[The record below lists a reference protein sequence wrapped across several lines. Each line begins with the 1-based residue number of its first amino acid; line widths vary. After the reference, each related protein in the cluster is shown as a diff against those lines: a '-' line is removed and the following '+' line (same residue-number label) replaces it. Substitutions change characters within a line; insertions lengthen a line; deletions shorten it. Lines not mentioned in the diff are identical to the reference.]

1 MFDTRSMEYILAI
14 AEEQSLTKA
23 ADRLFISQSALS
35 QQLKKLADSGLP
47 PLFTYSG
54 GKMLPTRAG
63 KLYINGV
70 RLILQVHED
79 ALKEIR
85 SPESIWYP
93 PLRIALLNAV
103 QQDFYEQV
111 VPQFKACFPSVLLD
125 IQTLSYRNITEMLQE
140 HKLDMAIYGT
150 VQEQLP
156 AHAIPLKPLEYVAVV
171 PVGSPEQSYR
181 LLPFVMAQPA
191 SNHYQLQKLA
201 MDCWGMANP
210 VYCYCNTTLEAVKL
224 VRQGSCCTIVHRS
237 LAADAPGVQIV
248 PGLPPFLVRLVVSCG
263 PMQEASLPQKYM
275 LDLLRQTFA

>member
-23 ADRLFISQSALS
+23 AERLFISQSALS

-93 PLRIALLNAV
+93 PLRIALLNAA
-103 QQDFYEQV
+103 QQDFYTQI
-111 VPQFKACFPSVLLD
+111 VPRFKARFPSVLLD

-150 VQEQLP
+150 VQGPLP
-156 AHAIPLKPLEYVAVV
+156 AHTIPLETLEYVAVV
-171 PVGSPEQSYR
+171 PAGLPEQSYR
-181 LLPFVMAQPA
+181 SLPFVMAQPA

-201 MDCWGMANP
+201 MERWGMDNP
-210 VYCYCNTTLEAVKL
+210 VYCYCNATLEAVKL
-224 VRQGSCCTIVHRS
+224 VQGGSCCTIVHRN
-237 LAADAPGVQIV
+237 LAANAPGVQIV
-248 PGLPPFLVRLVVSCG
+248 PSLPPFPVRLVVSCG
-263 PMQEASLPQKYM
+263 PMQESGLPQKYM
-275 LDLLRQTFA
+275 LDLLRQIFA